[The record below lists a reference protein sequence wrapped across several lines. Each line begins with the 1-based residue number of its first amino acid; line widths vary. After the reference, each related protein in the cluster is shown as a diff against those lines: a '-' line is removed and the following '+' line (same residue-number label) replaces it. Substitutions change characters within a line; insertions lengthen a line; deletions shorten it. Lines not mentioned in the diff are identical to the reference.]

1 MEKEILVNQ
10 GVMESKIHGLILTG
24 GYSKRMGQDKALI
37 SDGNQTALEKIYDL
51 LRHSLEEVFVSVRAD
66 QKVEEKRAEFNLI
79 IDQNQYSGPMAGILS
94 AFNSYPN
101 IAWLIVACDMPHLDK
116 ETIDQLIQNRNK
128 EKVATLFISPKD
140 GLPEPLCSI
149 YEPLFFETV
158 SNDNRLIENNSPRD
172 TLMRMDTVLIQPKN
186 PKSLINTN
194 YPERI

>member
-10 GVMESKIHGLILTG
+10 IIMETKIHGLILTG
-24 GYSKRMGQDKALI
+24 GYSKRMGRDKALI

-51 LRHSLEEVFVSVRAD
+51 LKHSLQEVFVSVRAD
-66 QKVEEKRAEFNLI
+66 QKEEAKRAEFKLI
-79 IDQNQYSGPMAGILS
+79 VDQNQYSGPMAGILS
-94 AFNSYPN
+94 AFNSYPD
-101 IAWLIVACDMPHLDK
+101 IAWLIVACDMPYLDT

-149 YEPLFFETV
+149 YEPLFFKTV
-158 SNDNRLIENNSPRD
+158 SNDNRLIQNNSPRD
-172 TLMRMDTVLIQPKN
+172 TLMLMDTLLIKPEN

-194 YPERI
+194 YP

>member
-37 SDGNQTALEKIYDL
+37 SDGNQTALEKIYNL

-79 IDQNQYSGPMAGILS
+79 VDQNQCSGPMAGILS
-94 AFNSYPN
+94 AFNSYPD
-101 IAWLIVACDMPHLDK
+101 IAWLVVACDMPHLDK

-172 TLMRMDTVLIQPKN
+172 TLIRMDTVLIQPKN

>member
-37 SDGNQTALEKIYDL
+37 SDGNQTALEKIYNL

>member
-1 MEKEILVNQ
+1 
-10 GVMESKIHGLILTG
+10 
-24 GYSKRMGQDKALI
+24 
-37 SDGNQTALEKIYDL
+37 
-51 LRHSLEEVFVSVRAD
+51 
-66 QKVEEKRAEFNLI
+66 
-79 IDQNQYSGPMAGILS
+79 MAGILS

-101 IAWLIVACDMPHLDK
+101 IAWLIVACDMPYLDK

-172 TLMRMDTVLIQPKN
+172 TLIRMDTVLIQPKN

>member
-66 QKVEEKRAEFNLI
+66 QKVEEKRSEFNLI

-172 TLMRMDTVLIQPKN
+172 TLIRMDTVLIQPKN

>member
-172 TLMRMDTVLIQPKN
+172 TLIRMDTVLIQPKN

>member
-194 YPERI
+194 YP

>member
-37 SDGNQTALEKIYDL
+37 SDGNQTALEKIYNL

-66 QKVEEKRAEFNLI
+66 QKVEEKRSEFNLI

-94 AFNSYPN
+94 AFNSYPD
-101 IAWLIVACDMPHLDK
+101 IAWLVVACDMPHLDK

-172 TLMRMDTVLIQPKN
+172 TLMRMDTVLIKPKN

-194 YPERI
+194 YP

>member
-37 SDGNQTALEKIYDL
+37 SDGNQTALEKIYNL

-66 QKVEEKRAEFNLI
+66 QKVEEKRSEFNLI

-172 TLMRMDTVLIQPKN
+172 TLMRMDTVLIKPKN

-194 YPERI
+194 YP

>member
-37 SDGNQTALEKIYDL
+37 SDGNQTALEKIYNL

-172 TLMRMDTVLIQPKN
+172 TLIRMDTVLIQPKN

>member
-10 GVMESKIHGLILTG
+10 VVMESKIHGLILTG

-37 SDGNQTALEKIYDL
+37 SDGNQTALEKIYNL

-66 QKVEEKRAEFNLI
+66 QKVEEKRSEFNLI

>member
-94 AFNSYPN
+94 AFNSYPD
-101 IAWLIVACDMPHLDK
+101 IAWLVVACDMPHLDK

>member
-37 SDGNQTALEKIYDL
+37 SDGNQTALEKIYNL

-79 IDQNQYSGPMAGILS
+79 VDQNQYSGPMAGILS
-94 AFNSYPN
+94 AFNSYPD
-101 IAWLIVACDMPHLDK
+101 IAWLVVACDMPHLDK

-194 YPERI
+194 YP

>member
-37 SDGNQTALEKIYDL
+37 SDGNQTALEKIYNL

-66 QKVEEKRAEFNLI
+66 QKVEEKRSEFNLI

>member
-101 IAWLIVACDMPHLDK
+101 IAWLVVACDMPHLDK

-172 TLMRMDTVLIQPKN
+172 TLMRMDTVLIKPKN